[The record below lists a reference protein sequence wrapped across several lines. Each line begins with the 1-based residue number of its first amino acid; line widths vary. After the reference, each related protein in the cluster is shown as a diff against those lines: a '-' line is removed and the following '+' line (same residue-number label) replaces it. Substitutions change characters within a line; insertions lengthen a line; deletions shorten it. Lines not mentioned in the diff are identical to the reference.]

1 MAVLASRPC
10 PAHQVTQ
17 AAREAC
23 RVAALLPGARI
34 KCECEFLRA
43 SLPHGLASIER
54 ADRLEL
60 VTPPVPGK
68 IVEACL
74 GVPPAEAL
82 SQAAQ

>member
-1 MAVLASRPC
+1 M
-10 PAHQVTQ
+10 
-17 AAREAC
+17 
-23 RVAALLPGARI
+23 

-43 SLPHGLASIER
+43 SLPHGLALIER
-54 ADRLEL
+54 ADRLQL
-60 VTPPVPGK
+60 VTPPDAGK